1 MRKLLGLLLILTS
14 IQINSG
20 CKKED
25 SPVKELKMHK
35 VSIRTNATYT
45 ILNGKPFNKPWDFDT
60 TLTKGRHKLGF
71 IITSNEL
78 ILVQIKKDNKSI
90 LDTFMLKNMSEIYID
105 L

>member
-1 MRKLLGLLLILTS
+1 MAKWLIIILLTS

>member
-1 MRKLLGLLLILTS
+1 MRKWLIIILLAS

-25 SPVKELKMHK
+25 SLVKELQKFK

-45 ILNGKPFNKPWDFDT
+45 ILNGKPFNKPYDFDT
-60 TLTKGRHKLGF
+60 TLTEGMHKLGF
-71 IITSNEL
+71 IITYNEL
-78 ILVQIKKDNKSI
+78 IFVQIKKDNKSI
-90 LDTFMLKNMSEIYID
+90 LDTFMLKNMSEIFID